1 MSGRALCGDICVGLY
16 WAYSVPH
23 RIASSLCALDGLRH
37 RSFGYETRFTYMA
50 RVARAYEIGKDTV
63 SGISARSSA
72 LNYVAF
78 TARSPSGEPSR
89 HGNTSPPA
97 ALPHILRTTMNF
109 GIVARAISPTAHLV
123 GCATIATSGLLGVY
137 LFVSPSGYGGGEEN
151 VGLKVDYNQLAT
163 TRSTGTARLW
173 RRSSIMRV
181 QKTVR
186 EHPRA
191 TQLMDR
197 RTSFEMV
204 TLEPQHGDNG
214 LRRQYEREIV
224 AEVSKTRPIFE
235 MRRKRTITSL
245 IMGGMKRGDSA
256 AQLTPVWLPVNKL
269 AEEERVRTSE
279 ASGVNRGMETNGK
292 RVELA

>member
-1 MSGRALCGDICVGLY
+1 
-16 WAYSVPH
+16 
-23 RIASSLCALDGLRH
+23 
-37 RSFGYETRFTYMA
+37 MA

-89 HGNTSPPA
+89 HGNTGPPA

-109 GIVARAISPTAHLV
+109 GIVARAISPTTHLV
-123 GCATIATSGLLGVY
+123 GCATIGTSGLLAVY
-137 LFVSPSGYGGGEEN
+137 LF
-151 VGLKVDYNQLAT
+151 
-163 TRSTGTARLW
+163 W

-181 QKTVR
+181 QKTVT

-214 LRRQYEREIV
+214 LRRQDEREIV
-224 AEVSKTRPIFE
+224 AEVSKTQPIFE

-245 IMGGMKRGDSA
+245 IMKAIKRGDSA
-256 AQLTPVWLPVNKL
+256 AQLTPVWLPVNEL

-292 RVELA
+292 RRSELA